1 MSKELILRRG
11 TSAANNLFTGK
22 EGEVTMDTE
31 TQGLR
36 VHDGT
41 TAGGHLIDTVI
52 AFQAPNAGNNY
63 TWYRK
68 YSSGW
73 VEQGGYVAST
83 STSDGSKSVTLPVEM
98 ADVDY
103 MVQTTVHRGVAGGSG
118 MGWDYVGDASAS
130 APANTTTTLYISVAS
145 TSYCAGKYWEVK
157 GWAA

>member
-73 VEQGGYVAST
+73 VEQGGVGTTNSGNATKINLATPMANTGYHVMTQGETTYTTYSNATWQVMPTVEST
-83 STSDGSKSVTLPVEM
+83 NAPKTTTSFYAIGSITGYNLKFYWVV
-98 ADVDY
+98 
-103 MVQTTVHRGVAGGSG
+103 RG
-118 MGWDYVGDASAS
+118 MGA
-130 APANTTTTLYISVAS
+130 
-145 TSYCAGKYWEVK
+145 
-157 GWAA
+157 